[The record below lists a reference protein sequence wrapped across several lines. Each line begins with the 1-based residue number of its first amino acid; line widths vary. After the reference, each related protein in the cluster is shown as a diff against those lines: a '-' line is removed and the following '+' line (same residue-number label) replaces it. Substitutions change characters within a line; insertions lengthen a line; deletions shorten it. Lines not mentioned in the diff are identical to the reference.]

1 MVFIFGFVFRASEAT
16 LIIDLFC
23 TCSPIKLSL
32 SESLPR
38 VMKPVYRINAVPRP
52 IPEKKWFMEP
62 WVIVALGGILP
73 FGSIFIEMYFIF
85 TSFWAYKIYYV
96 YGFML
101 LGL

>member
-1 MVFIFGFVFRASEAT
+1 MYY
-16 LIIDLFC
+16 
-23 TCSPIKLSL
+23 
-32 SESLPR
+32 R
-38 VMKPVYRINAVPRP
+38 VNAVPRP

-62 WVIVALGGILP
+62 LTIILLGGILP

-101 LGL
+101 LGQIVFISCSVSDPDPVGSGFKLPGWIRIWNPEPESEIEL